1 MDENTLYVIASTPA
15 GARRPDPPVVQ
26 NAVQQMVEDYKATGN
41 KNVDWCPVNYKD
53 GTKRAQD
60 GEWQKGW

>member
-1 MDENTLYVIASTPA
+1 MTTEVLNILYF
-15 GARRPDPPVVQ
+15 VQ
-26 NAVQQMVEDYKATGN
+26 SNGNVGYKATGN